1 MNQNPNNSRILV
13 VDDESG
19 IRDSLKDY
27 FELEG
32 FDVVTAQ
39 SGNEAL
45 SLITSSHFDL
55 VLSDIRMPDGDGRFL
70 LKSIRKLNCS
80 QPVVVLMSGYS
91 DLSLEEAFAEGA
103 TDLVPKPF
111 NPAELLKNIKNSLK
125 ELSEKWKTAFE
136 KPATYKTQV
145 KAKSLNEAVEKKL
158 INCGS
163 SGFFLNIDPIGYLV
177 GENLEVFFEDLNL
190 HVMGT
195 IRWVRTVEQAGRL
208 KGLGLE
214 IQTLS
219 EEFRSQFL
227 SITDQ
232 SKSAAIIPLT

>member
-1 MNQNPNNSRILV
+1 MNLEPKAARILI

-45 SLITSSHFDL
+45 ALISASHFDL
-55 VLSDIRMPDGDGRFL
+55 VLSDIRMPNGDGRFL
-70 LKSIRKLNCS
+70 LKSIRQLNFV

-111 NPAELLKNIKNSLK
+111 NPIELLNNVKNYLQ
-125 ELSEKWKTAFE
+125 ESEKKWKTQFE
-136 KPATYKTQV
+136 KPAAYRTQIQ
-145 KAKSLNEAVEKKL
+145 ASSLKEAMEKKL
-158 INCGS
+158 INCGL
-163 SGFFLNIDPIGYLV
+163 SGLFLNIDPIGYRV
-177 GENLEVFFEDLNL
+177 GENLEISFLDLKL
-190 HVMGT
+190 HLIGV
-195 IRWVRTVEQAGRL
+195 IRWVRTVEQADRF

-214 IQTLS
+214 IQVLS
-219 EEFRSQFL
+219 EEFKSQFL
-227 SITDQ
+227 KIIDE
-232 SKSAAIIPLT
+232 SKSGAIIPLT

>member
-1 MNQNPNNSRILV
+1 MARILI

-45 SLITSSHFDL
+45 TLISASHFDL
-55 VLSDIRMPDGDGRFL
+55 VLSDIRMPNGDGRFL
-70 LKSIRKLNCS
+70 LKSIRQLNFS

-103 TDLVPKPF
+103 ADLIPKPF
-111 NPAELLKNIKNSLK
+111 NPIELLSHVKSYLQESNKKWKTKFDKPAKYKTQIQATSLK
-125 ELSEKWKTAFE
+125 EALD
-136 KPATYKTQV
+136 
-145 KAKSLNEAVEKKL
+145 KKL
-158 INCGS
+158 INCGL
-163 SGFFLNIDPIGYLV
+163 SGIFLNIDPIGYRV
-177 GENLEVFFEDLNL
+177 GENLEISLNDLNL
-190 HVMGT
+190 HMIGI
-195 IRWVRTVEQAGRL
+195 IRWVRTVEQSGRM

-214 IQTLS
+214 IQVLS
-219 EEFRSQFL
+219 EEFKSQFL
-227 SITDQ
+227 KTIED
-232 SKSAAIIPLT
+232 SKSGAIIPLT

>member
-1 MNQNPNNSRILV
+1 MNLEPQAARILI

-32 FDVVTAQ
+32 LDVVTAQ

-45 SLITSSHFDL
+45 ALISASHFDL
-55 VLSDIRMPDGDGRFL
+55 VLSDIRMPNGDGRFL
-70 LKSIRKLNCS
+70 LKSIRQLNFL

-111 NPAELLKNIKNSLK
+111 NPIELLNNVKNYLRES
-125 ELSEKWKTAFE
+125 EEKWKTQFE
-136 KPATYKTQV
+136 KPAAYKTQIQ
-145 KAKSLNEAVEKKL
+145 ASSLKEAMEKKL
-158 INCGS
+158 INCGL
-163 SGFFLNIDPIGYLV
+163 SGLFLNIDPIGYRV
-177 GENLEVFFEDLNL
+177 GENLEISFLDLKL
-190 HVMGT
+190 HLIGI
-195 IRWVRTVEQAGRL
+195 IRWVRAVEQADRS

-214 IQTLS
+214 IQVLS
-219 EEFRSQFL
+219 EEFKSQFL
-227 SITDQ
+227 KIVDE
-232 SKSAAIIPLT
+232 SKSGAIIPLT

>member
-1 MNQNPNNSRILV
+1 MARILI

-45 SLITSSHFDL
+45 TLISASHFDL
-55 VLSDIRMPDGDGRFL
+55 VLSDIRMPNGDGRFL
-70 LKSIRKLNCS
+70 LKSIRQLNFS

-103 TDLVPKPF
+103 ADLIPKPF
-111 NPAELLKNIKNSLK
+111 NPIELLSHVKSYLQESNKKWKTKFDKPAKYKTQIQATSLK
-125 ELSEKWKTAFE
+125 EALD
-136 KPATYKTQV
+136 
-145 KAKSLNEAVEKKL
+145 KKL
-158 INCGS
+158 INCGL
-163 SGFFLNIDPIGYLV
+163 SGIFLNIDPIGYRV
-177 GENLEVFFEDLNL
+177 GENLEISLNDLNL
-190 HVMGT
+190 HMIGI
-195 IRWVRTVEQAGRL
+195 IRWVRTVEQTGRM

-214 IQTLS
+214 IQVLS
-219 EEFRSQFL
+219 EEFKSQFL
-227 SITDQ
+227 KTIED
-232 SKSAAIIPLT
+232 SKSGAIIPLT